1 MLLVNCL
8 SHPSSYVAQEVMMDG
23 ETGAP
28 GPHDAT
34 YYIDLAKSIDDG
46 VSYADTAV
54 FNKDMRMETFVA
66 VLFRRAKL
74 DFTQFY
80 NSIPKLVTEL
90 EKEMINNVEVFARL
104 DKHVLDGYSTFITG
118 PIRTQMRRF
127 IQDREC
133 WPHIVCRHRHIFAF
147 PSCYNNCRLPVFHFE
162 RVLAVL
168 RAPSL
173 CVWKTVHFSCPR
185 EETLFTTRRVYLY

>member
-23 ETGAP
+23 DTAAP
-28 GPHDAT
+28 APHDAT
-34 YYIDLAKSIDDG
+34 YYIDLAKSIDDD

-54 FNKDMRMETFVA
+54 FNDDMSMETFVA
-66 VLFRRAKL
+66 VIFKRGGINLKKFWELVPQTIEKL
-74 DFTQFY
+74 RI
-80 NSIPKLVTEL
+80 SLVTSPVGAAKMKKSQLNAKNFPDLLYAEL
-90 EKEMINNVEVFARL
+90 E
-104 DKHVLDGYSTFITG
+104 
-118 PIRTQMRRF
+118 RF
-127 IQDREC
+127 IDAREC

-147 PSCYNNCRLPVFHFE
+147 PSCYNDCRLPVFHFE
-162 RVLAVL
+162 RVLAVS

>member
-1 MLLVNCL
+1 
-8 SHPSSYVAQEVMMDG
+8 MDG
-23 ETGAP
+23 DTAAP
-28 GPHDAT
+28 APHDAT
-34 YYIDLAKSIDDG
+34 YYIDLAKSIDDD

-54 FNKDMRMETFVA
+54 FNMDMRMETFVA

-80 NSIPKLVTEL
+80 NSIPKLVAEL
-90 EKEMINNVEVFARL
+90 EKEMINNVEVVARL

-118 PIRTQMRRF
+118 PIRTQIRRF

-147 PSCYNNCRLPVFHFE
+147 PSCYNDCRLPVFHFE
-162 RVLAVL
+162 RVLAVS
-168 RAPSL
+168 RAL
-173 CVWKTVHFSCPR
+173 CVWNCSFLVPS
-185 EETLFTTRRVYLY
+185 